1 MIEIVSSKE
10 VMNME
15 LEASLNELLD
25 NYCGYVT
32 DTLLQEEIMDMNK
45 VLMS

>member
-1 MIEIVSSKE
+1 MFEIVSSTE
-10 VMNME
+10 VINNE

-32 DTLLQEEIMDMNK
+32 DTLLQEEIMDTNK